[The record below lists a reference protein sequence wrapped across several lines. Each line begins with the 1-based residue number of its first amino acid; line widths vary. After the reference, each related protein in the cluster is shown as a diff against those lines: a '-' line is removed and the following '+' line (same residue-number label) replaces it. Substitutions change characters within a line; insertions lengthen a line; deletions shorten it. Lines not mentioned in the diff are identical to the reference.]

1 MQNHQQSADRIAKVT
16 KEIWRRLVLKGKLP
30 PPRKIHER
38 RKRLAEVISLNAAQP
53 PIKPKK

>member
-30 PPRKIHER
+30 AP
-38 RKRLAEVISLNAAQP
+38 AEDTRTAEEAR
-53 PIKPKK
+53 